1 MTEADYIMVSN
12 LARIRAALVVMA
24 QITPGLLPGDGVSL
38 YRQARLCLATLAE
51 WHSDAVTTLLDE
63 APEAETREG
72 LA

>member
-38 YRQARLCLATLAE
+38 YRQARLCLAILE
-51 WHSDAVTTLLDE
+51 ERHSDAVHELTKRNMKAKAKD
-63 APEAETREG
+63 
-72 LA
+72 